1 MKKNETILELATQII
16 ENEANAII
24 GLKNRIDDDFQK
36 IVDMVLESKGNLVFS
51 GIGKSAIIAQKIV
64 ATMNSTGTTAV
75 FMHAADAIHGDLGMV
90 REGDIVVILSKS
102 GETPEIKVLVPLIK
116 LRGNKIVAMVGNPQS
131 FLASQAD
138 FVLNVSVSD
147 EAIPDSLAPTSSTTA
162 QLVMGDTLA
171 LILMRC
177 RGFSTADFAKF
188 HPGGAL
194 GKQLY
199 LRVKDLYIHNERPE
213 VGPDDNL
220 TRVIIEMTHKRL
232 GATVVTCR
240 DVSRN
245 VSTILGIITDGDL
258 RRMLMNTPNIELVK
272 ASQIMTSNPKTIEED
287 ALVVDALHKMR
298 ANSIT
303 QLPVVKDGKYLGII
317 HLHDILKEGI
327 F

>member
-1 MKKNETILELATQII
+1 M
-16 ENEANAII
+16 
-24 GLKNRIDDDFQK
+24 GLKALLTDDFK
-36 IVDMVLESKGNLVFS
+36 KTVDFVLENRGNLVFS
-51 GIGKSAIIAQKIV
+51 GIGKSAIIAQKVV

-75 FMHAADAIHGDLGMV
+75 FMHAADAIHGDLGIV

-102 GETPEIKVLVPLIK
+102 GATPEIKMLVPLIK
-116 LRGNKIVAMVGNPQS
+116 LRGNKIVAIVGNRNS

-138 FVLNVSVSD
+138 FVLDVTVPE
-147 EAIPDSLAPTSSTTA
+147 EAIPGSLAPTSSTTA
-162 QLVMGDTLA
+162 QLVMGDALA

-177 RGFSTADFAKF
+177 RGFSTDDFAKF

-199 LRVKDLYIHNERPE
+199 LCVKDLYTQNERPE

-220 TRVIIEMTHKRL
+220 TRVIIEMTGKRL
-232 GATVVTCR
+232 GATVVAENER
-240 DVSRN
+240 
-245 VSTILGIITDGDL
+245 ILGIITDGDL
-258 RRMLMNTPNIELVK
+258 RRMLMKYPDIEQVK
-272 ASQIMTSNPKTIEED
+272 AAQIMTSNPKTIDEK

-298 ANSIT
+298 ENSIT
-303 QLPVVKDGKYLGII
+303 QLPVMRNDKYMGII

>member
-1 MKKNETILELATQII
+1 MTKNGEIIQFATQII

-24 GLKNRIDDDFQK
+24 ELKAKLDDDFAK
-36 IVDMVLESKGNLVFS
+36 VVALVLENKGNLVFS
-51 GIGKSAIIAQKIV
+51 GIGKSALIAQKIV

-75 FMHAADAIHGDLGMV
+75 FMHAADAIHGDLGIV

-102 GETPEIKVLVPLIK
+102 GETPEIKMLVPLIK
-116 LRGNKIVAMVGNPQS
+116 LRGNKIVAMVGNRQS
-131 FLASQAD
+131 YLASQAD
-138 FVLNVSVSD
+138 FVLDVTVD
-147 EAIPDSLAPTSSTTA
+147 EEAIPGSLAPTSSTTA
-162 QLVMGDTLA
+162 QLVMGDALA

-177 RGFSTADFAKF
+177 RGFSTDDFAKF

-199 LRVKDLYIHNERPE
+199 LRVKDLYIRNERPE

-232 GATVVTCR
+232 GATVVMK
-240 DVSRN
+240 DGQL
-245 VSTILGIITDGDL
+245 LGIITDGDL
-258 RRMLMNTPNIELVK
+258 RRMLMKYPNIEQVK
-272 ASQIMTSNPKTIEED
+272 AEQIMTCNPKTIDED

-298 ANSIT
+298 ENSIT
-303 QLPVVKDGKYLGII
+303 QLPVVHEGKYLGII

>member
-1 MKKNETILELATQII
+1 MTKNGEIIQFASQII

-24 GLKNRIDDDFQK
+24 NLKSKLDDDFAE
-36 IVDMVLESKGNLVFS
+36 VVALALENKGNLVFS

-75 FMHAADAIHGDLGMV
+75 FMHAADAIHGDLGIV

-102 GETPEIKVLVPLIK
+102 GETPEIKMLVPLIK
-116 LRGNKIVAMVGNPQS
+116 LRGNKIVAMVGNRQS
-131 FLASQAD
+131 YLASQAD
-138 FVLNVSVSD
+138 FVLDVTVD
-147 EAIPDSLAPTSSTTA
+147 EEAIPGSLAPTSSTTA
-162 QLVMGDTLA
+162 QLVMGDALA
-171 LILMRC
+171 LIIMRC
-177 RGFSTADFAKF
+177 RGFSTDDFAKF

-199 LRVKDLYIHNERPE
+199 LRVKDLYIRNERPE

-232 GATVVTCR
+232 GATVVMKGEQL
-240 DVSRN
+240 
-245 VSTILGIITDGDL
+245 LGIITDGDL
-258 RRMLMNTPNIELVK
+258 RRMLMKYPNIEQVK
-272 ASQIMTSNPKTIEED
+272 AAQIMTSDPKTIDED

-298 ANSIT
+298 ENSIT
-303 QLPVVKDGKYLGII
+303 QLPVVHERKYLGII

>member
-1 MKKNETILELATQII
+1 MKKNGKILELASQII
-16 ENEANAII
+16 ENEANAILGLRHQI
-24 GLKNRIDDDFQK
+24 GEDLQNTVELMLANQ
-36 IVDMVLESKGNLVFS
+36 GNLVFS

-116 LRGNKIVAMVGNPQS
+116 LRGNKIVAIVGNPKS
-131 FLASQAD
+131 YLAQQAD
-138 FVLNVSVSD
+138 HVLDVSVSD
-147 EAIPDSLAPTSSTTA
+147 EAMPDSLAPTSSTTA
-162 QLVMGDTLA
+162 QLVMGDALA

-199 LRVKDLYIHNERPE
+199 LRVKDLYVNNERPE

-232 GATVVTCR
+232 GATVVMDDGR
-240 DVSRN
+240 L
-245 VSTILGIITDGDL
+245 LGIITDGDL
-258 RRMLMNTPNIELVK
+258 RRMLLKYPNIEQVK
-272 ASQIMTSNPKTIEED
+272 ASQIMTSEPKTIDSE

-298 ANSIT
+298 QNSIT
-303 QLPVVKDGKYLGII
+303 QLPVVHEGKYLGII
-317 HLHDILKEGI
+317 HLHDVLKEGI